1 MPDSRFRDSARYWRT
16 PLLPGGDLVTAEY
29 HEHTFAPHW
38 HEAYT
43 IPVIE
48 GGAECFRYRGSQ
60 HVAETGTVPVINPG
74 ELHTGSRAVDEGWS
88 YRVMYVPIG
97 FLHDLAAEIAGRAQ
111 PLPWFDSEVIHDLDL
126 AHRLSRA
133 HRLLES
139 DTDRRRTHAGLDA
152 RTSTVTA
159 PPEAPALANAPYAA
173 HPDLLAVEGAL
184 LDALSTLL
192 TRYGRTRE
200 AALKHGPND
209 ARVETMKALL
219 AADLATPLRVADLAQ
234 AVGLSP
240 FHATRLFTQAT
251 GLPPHAWRTQ
261 LRLQRALG
269 PLRDGAT
276 VADVAAASGFT
287 DQSHFTRHFRRMFG
301 VPPGRWQSS

>member
-1 MPDSRFRDSARYWRT
+1 MTGSRFRDSARYWRT
-16 PLLPGGDLVTAEY
+16 PLLPGADLVTAEY
-29 HEHTFAPHW
+29 NQHTFAPHW

-48 GGAECFRYRGSQ
+48 GGAECFRYRGTQ
-60 HVAETGTVPVINPG
+60 HVAATGSVPVINPG
-74 ELHTGSRAVDEGWS
+74 ELHTGSRAVEEGWS
-88 YRVMYVPIG
+88 YRVMYVPID
-97 FLHDLAAEIAGRAQ
+97 FLHELAGEIAGRTQ
-111 PLPWFDSEVIHDLDL
+111 PLPWFDAEVIHDLDL

-133 HRLLES
+133 HRLLEA
-139 DTDRRRTHAGLDA
+139 DADWRRAAAVPEPGA
-152 RTSTVTA
+152 SASPASPSA
-159 PPEAPALANAPYAA
+159 PCA
-173 HPDLLAVEGAL
+173 DLLAVEGSL

-209 ARVETMKALL
+209 PRVETMKALL

-240 FHATRLFTQAT
+240 FHAARLFTQAT

-261 LRLQRALG
+261 LRLQRALA
-269 PLRDGAT
+269 PLREGAT
-276 VADVAAASGFT
+276 VAEVAAASGFT